1 MRDNKYDGK
10 RDNVAFSLTEVFWSD
25 QMLES
30 YRGLPKDAKYLIY
43 SAALPFAAFG
53 MFFTDLSF
61 FLTSIQG
68 LSIPLMGLIVTV
80 MGISTFAD

>member
-1 MRDNKYDGK
+1 
-10 RDNVAFSLTEVFWSD
+10 
-25 QMLES
+25 MLES

-61 FLTSIQG
+61 FLNLNTG
-68 LSIPLMGLIVTV
+68 LVDSPDGSKTYCYGNLHFC
-80 MGISTFAD
+80 S